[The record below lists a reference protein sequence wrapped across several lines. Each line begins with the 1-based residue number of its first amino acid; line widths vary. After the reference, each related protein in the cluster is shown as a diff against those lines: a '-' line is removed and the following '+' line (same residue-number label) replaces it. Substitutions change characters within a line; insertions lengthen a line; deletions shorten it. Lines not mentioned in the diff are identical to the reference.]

1 MDTAQTARLC
11 TLFML
16 GEPLH
21 GPQAIQGG
29 LLHRLWRLQ
38 TSHGIF
44 AVKQLNPAIMRKPD
58 IRDDYRLTERIAAA
72 MAVQGVPA
80 AVALKGEG
88 DGETVQEIGGAT
100 FMVYHWI
107 DGETLPIKAVAPER
121 TRLIGTIMARMHSLP
136 QQFPELTPH
145 SWEQFSE
152 DEWDMLTFQAS
163 DRDIPW
169 TQQVRNALP
178 LLNEWSRLDAEANTI
193 LRRTSVM
200 SHRDLDQKNVL
211 WRDISSPVVIDWEA
225 AGLTNP
231 TMDVVG
237 VALSWSGQN
246 VQPPQEDSFNALL
259 ESYVS
264 AGGIIHDSGIV
275 TMYGVIGNWLGWLL
289 FNMHR
294 SLGESVNSEEER
306 LLGIRETSSTLSTL
320 RALAANAEKWARWVD
335 QWGTRA
341 PLLTLNPS
349 RRFPEQKRSDRQDD
363 NE

>member
-1 MDTAQTARLC
+1 LDTAQIARLC

-38 TSHGIF
+38 TSLGTF

-58 IRDDYRLTERIAAA
+58 IRDSYRLTERVAAA

-80 AVALKGEG
+80 AAALKGEG
-88 DGETVQEIGGAT
+88 DGGTVQEIGDAT

-136 QQFPELTPH
+136 QPFPGLTLPN
-145 SWEQFSE
+145 WEPFSE

-178 LLNEWSRLDAEANTI
+178 LLNEWSKLDAEANVI
-193 LRRTSVM
+193 LSRTSVV
-200 SHRDLDQKNVL
+200 SHHDLDQKNVL
-211 WRDISSPVVIDWEA
+211 WRNATSPVVIDWEA

-231 TMDVVG
+231 TMDVVST
-237 VALSWSGQN
+237 ALSWSGQS

-259 ESYVS
+259 EGYISE
-264 AGGIIHDSGIV
+264 GGVIRDPGIV
-275 TMYGVIGNWLGWLL
+275 AMHGVIGNWLGWLL

-294 SLGESVNSEEER
+294 SLGESVNTEEER

-320 RALAANAEKWARWVD
+320 RALATNAEKWARWVD
-335 QWGTRA
+335 QYKKG
-341 PLLTLNPS
+341 L
-349 RRFPEQKRSDRQDD
+349 
-363 NE
+363 